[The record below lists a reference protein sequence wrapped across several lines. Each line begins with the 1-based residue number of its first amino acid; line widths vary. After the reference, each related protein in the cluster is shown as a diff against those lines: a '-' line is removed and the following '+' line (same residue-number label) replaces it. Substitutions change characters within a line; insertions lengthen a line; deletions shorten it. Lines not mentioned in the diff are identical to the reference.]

1 MSRTDF
7 VKARILV
14 VDRER
19 SSIDE
24 LKTILSNNGYE
35 VVSAMT
41 GREGIEQASRDVF
54 DVIISDL
61 LLPDMSG
68 LDLLS
73 RIKQSEPDVKVYLM
87 GTHITPAVILES
99 VNRGAYDLL
108 YKPFVASSIIHMIEH
123 SLNLDRRVRINRDS
137 KSVA

>member
-1 MSRTDF
+1 MKSTDLA
-7 VKARILV
+7 KARILV
-14 VDRER
+14 IDREQ

-24 LKTILSNNGYE
+24 LKTVLSKNGYE

-41 GREGIEQASRDVF
+41 GREGLEQTSRQVF

-61 LLPDMSG
+61 LLPDISG

-73 RIKQSEPDVKVYLM
+73 EIKQSEPDVKVYLM

-108 YKPFVASSIIHMIEH
+108 YKPFVTSSIIHMIEH
-123 SLNLDRRVRINRDS
+123 SLNRDRRIRISRDN